1 MVHGEL
7 DHHLRAADR
16 ARAERR
22 ASRIQRLEGDLEA
35 VTLLADEVRGGD
47 AAVLEDDLAGR
58 GRAEAE
64 LLLLG
69 PAREAGQR
77 AVLLRDDREAGDF
90 LVAVLLG
97 GVPGDPGEHREE
109 PGEGA
114 IRDPLFRAVQNV
126 LVRRGVVDGG
136 RLQGACVRA
145 GFRFGEAERR
155 YQLSAREVGQPFLL
169 LFVVSEQEERLEAD
183 RLVGPDDEPLRPY
196 SSGIVIPITP
206 NSPIALTASRG
217 KKCSLSILSESRC
230 AASNSV

>member
-77 AVLLRDDREAGDF
+77 AVLLRDAVSYTHLRAHETRHD
-90 LVAVLLG
+90 LVC
-97 GVPGDPGEHREE
+97 
-109 PGEGA
+109 
-114 IRDPLFRAVQNV
+114 
-126 LVRRGVVDGG
+126 
-136 RLQGACVRA
+136 RL
-145 GFRFGEAERR
+145 
-155 YQLSAREVGQPFLL
+155 
-169 LFVVSEQEERLEAD
+169 
-183 RLVGPDDEPLRPY
+183 
-196 SSGIVIPITP
+196 
-206 NSPIALTASRG
+206 
-217 KKCSLSILSESRC
+217 
-230 AASNSV
+230 